1 MGKEATPRC
10 AVLALALL
18 AVLVPAPASA
28 QETLSL
34 QSRTTDRGYVG
45 LTLHAA
51 PGAVVTITELAGQT
65 AEPIASVTVAAPDTE
80 LPRAVA
86 WRCDRRVRVFVAT
99 AADGSTARAEA
110 RTPSCRRRLDLDAP
124 ARARPGRAV
133 RVRLRDR
140 WGLGDATVRLCVRP
154 PGGPGTC
161 DDRRIGADAARERV
175 AVKRPGTWRVR
186 AQAPWDAAERDIRVA
201 RRGGRLRLLVTGDS
215 MIQPLDDFLRQR
227 LRSEHVRVTS
237 DPRISTGISKPS
249 LLNWPAHA
257 RSQARSVRPD
267 VTVVFLGANDGFPM
281 GDAPCCGEPWVHEYA
296 DRAGGMIESYARGGR
311 GRVYWLALPAPRGGF
326 FRQTFPAVN
335 AALRRATA
343 ADRADARLIRLD
355 RFFTPGGRYRDTMRI
370 GGRSVHVRQRDGV
383 HLSAAGAS
391 AAAGLIIR
399 ALRRERI
406 VA

>member
-1 MGKEATPRC
+1 MGKEATPRR

-18 AVLVPAPASA
+18 AVLIPAPANG
-28 QETLSL
+28 QEPLSL
-34 QSRTTDRGYVG
+34 QSQIDDRGYVG

-51 PGAVVTITELAGQT
+51 PGAVVAITELAGQA
-65 AEPIASVTVAAPDTE
+65 AEPVASLTVTAPDTE

-99 AADGSTARAEA
+99 AADGSTARTEA
-110 RTPSCRRRLDLDAP
+110 RTPSCRKRLDLDAP

-161 DDRRIGADAARERV
+161 DERRVGADAARERV
-175 AVKRPGTWRVR
+175 AMKRPGTWRVR
-186 AQAPWDAAERDIRVA
+186 ARAPWGTVERDVRVA
-201 RRGGRLRLLVTGDS
+201 RRGGGLRLLVTGDS

-227 LRSEHVRVTS
+227 LRAEHVRVTS

-249 LLNWPAHA
+249 LLDWPAHA
-257 RSQARSVRPD
+257 RSQARGIRPD

-296 DRAGGMIESYARGGR
+296 DRAGGMMESYARGGR

-335 AALRRATA
+335 AALRRATTA
-343 ADRADARLIRLD
+343 ERADARLIRLD
-355 RFFTPGGRYRDTMRI
+355 RFFTPGDRYRDTMRI
-370 GGRSVHVRQRDGV
+370 GGRTVRVRQRDGV

-391 AAAGLIIR
+391 AAAGVIIR
-399 ALRRERI
+399 TLRRERI